1 MKSRYVILAVAVL
14 AVVPWILD
22 NRYFFHIATMA
33 TIMIPLAISM
43 NLMLKIGQLSLA
55 QGAFMGLGGYGA
67 ALLTMRLGVP
77 PMVSLLTGG
86 LIAAVVAAV
95 FGPIFL
101 RIKGTYFVLLTFSFG
116 EIVNLIMQDWI
127 SLTGG
132 NSGLYGIPKF
142 SIFGFRLTAISH
154 YYAMGLIFTA
164 ISFGVLWA
172 IERSDIGAIFQSL
185 NENEMVTRSLGGNAI
200 AWRIAAF
207 VLSALIAGIAGGF
220 YAFYLGLLTPDAFG
234 MRTLVDLIVM
244 NTIGGPASV
253 IGPMLGAILIVP
265 LPELLREAR
274 QYQLLIYG
282 ISLGVFL
289 MFFRQGL
296 VGLLRLDKPGDRP

>member
-1 MKSRYVILAVAVL
+1 MKTRYVVAAVALL

-33 TIMIPLAISM
+33 TIMIPMATSM
-43 NLMLKIGQLSLA
+43 NLMLKIGQLPLSH
-55 QGAFMGLGGYGA
+55 GAFMGLGSYGA

-77 PMVSLLTGG
+77 PVLSLLAGG
-86 LIAAVVAAV
+86 LIAAAIAGM

-101 RIKGTYFVLLTFSFG
+101 RIKGTYFVLLTFAFG

-142 SIFGFRLTAISH
+142 AILGFRLTAIRD
-154 YYAMGLIFTA
+154 YYAMGLVFTA
-164 ISFGVLWA
+164 LSFGLLWA
-172 IERSDIGAIFQSL
+172 IERSDIGAIFQSI
-185 NENEMVTRSLGGNAI
+185 NENEMVTRSLGGNAM
-200 AWRIAAF
+200 AWRVAAF
-207 VLSALIAGIAGGF
+207 VLSSFIAGIAGGV
-220 YAFYLGLLTPDAFG
+220 YAFYIGLLTPDAFG
-234 MRTLVDLIVM
+234 MRTIVDLIVM
-244 NTIGGPASV
+244 NTIGGPASIV
-253 IGPMLGAILIVP
+253 GPMLGAILIVP

-289 MFFRQGL
+289 IFFRQGL
-296 VGLLRLDKPGDRP
+296 VGLLRLDKPGDKT

>member
-164 ISFGVLWA
+164 ISFGVLRA